1 MEIPIKIVSDDKGY
15 FDRECPNE
23 NCLYTFKINMQDWKE
38 KVSDEEVH
46 CPMCGHVDTSEKW
59 WTKEQLDSMTQI
71 ASDYAMNMI
80 SDKLDEVFGGLAR
93 STRRNK
99 FVKITYKPG
108 RRISFVNNP
117 IGQSE
122 EWETDIECDNCGTRY
137 SVIGSAYFCPCCGN
151 NSAVSIFDESLD
163 SIEKMLE
170 SLTEMKE
177 LLTKSYGRDKA
188 ETMSR
193 GLLESS
199 LGDIV
204 SAFQKYAEC
213 VYKKKSM
220 AKVRVN
226 DFQIVEKGSKLFLE
240 ATGKGYEEWLAKQ
253 ELERMNLLFQRRH
266 IIEHNAGI
274 VDEKYIEKSLD
285 TTYSI
290 GQRIIVRKEDAIEL
304 LRIIKKLSIGL
315 KSL

>member
-1 MEIPIKIVSDDKGY
+1 MVRSSFISVRDSNIFSILSKDSS
-15 FDRECPNE
+15 N
-23 NCLYTFKINMQDWKE
+23 T
-38 KVSDEEVH
+38 
-46 CPMCGHVDTSEKW
+46 DT
-59 WTKEQLDSMTQI
+59 
-71 ASDYAMNMI
+71 A
-80 SDKLDEVFGGLAR
+80 
-93 STRRNK
+93 
-99 FVKITYKPG
+99 
-108 RRISFVNNP
+108 
-117 IGQSE
+117 
-122 EWETDIECDNCGTRY
+122 
-137 SVIGSAYFCPCCGN
+137 
-151 NSAVSIFDESLD
+151 
-163 SIEKMLE
+163 
-170 SLTEMKE
+170 E
-177 LLTKSYGRDKA
+177 LLPQQG
-188 ETMSR
+188 
-193 GLLESS
+193 
-199 LGDIV
+199 
-204 SAFQKYAEC
+204 QKYAEC

-304 LRIIKKLSIGL
+304 LRIIKKLSTGL